1 MPKNDSELPSQVF
14 EASTFVNR
22 FKSKKWKTAI
32 AFYTSYTWKFECNRN
47 S

>member
-32 AFYTSYTWKFECNRN
+32 AVYTCYTWKFECNRN